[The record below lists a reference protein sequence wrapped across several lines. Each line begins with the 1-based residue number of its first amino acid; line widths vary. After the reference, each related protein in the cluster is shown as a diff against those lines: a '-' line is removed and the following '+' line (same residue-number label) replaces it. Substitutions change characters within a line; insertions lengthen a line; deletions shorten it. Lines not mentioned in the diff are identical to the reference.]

1 MCFSESCKRGSKIQ
15 CSLLQLWHY
24 YDSLWVLL
32 HDSKKI
38 LEIRPLMKTV
48 KCLDSIFPKWFNQFP
63 LFFNRKEYNYL
74 LRTFCHFQ
82 SSLCSSCSVLS
93 GVCLCQTI
101 LQVSGRS
108 VLAQVLQDE
117 KWVSMVKKH
126 WHEAPAMMEKSQR
139 GLSSNSASGG
149 KKQRET
155 YGCIFNCLQVD
166 SFLCK

>member
-74 LRTFCHFQ
+74 LRTFCHFSCVWLFAALWTVVCQ
-82 SSLCSSCSVLS
+82 APLSMGFSRQESWSELPCPPPGDLPNPGMEPTSLMSPALA
-93 GVCLCQTI
+93 GGFLTTI
-101 LQVSGRS
+101 TTRT
-108 VLAQVLQDE
+108 AQLP
-117 KWVSMVKKH
+117 S
-126 WHEAPAMMEKSQR
+126 R
-139 GLSSNSASGG
+139 IL
-149 KKQRET
+149 
-155 YGCIFNCLQVD
+155 
-166 SFLCK
+166 